1 MLDEIEALG
10 FDTVELGYALTH
22 AQSDAVRRRLA
33 SGSLKVCSVNAFCPN
48 PMPDGGAGPEPFSIC
63 DPRDWKGRKNGIS
76 QVLSSARFA
85 SELGVARMVLHAG
98 RVPVFRAAA
107 RLDRMVC
114 DGLRLEKPEKYDR
127 RLSRFLDKRA
137 RKAGKF
143 LDTLYAS
150 LEELLPQLRPLGVT
164 LCLENL
170 PTADG
175 IPDENEMA
183 QLLREFEG
191 EGLAYWHDA
200 GHGQRRHELGLVH
213 HAGLVKRMAPHVGG
227 FHLHD
232 VATPLSDHV
241 MPPGGLVDFSI
252 FRQFAQTDLPMVL
265 EPREA
270 RTAEEVRGAAEFLLD
285 AFGAR

>member
-10 FDTVELGYALTH
+10 FDTVELGYALTNV
-22 AQSDAVRRRLA
+22 QSDAVRSRLR
-33 SGSLKVCSVNAFCPN
+33 SGRVKVCSIHAFCPN

-63 DPRDWKGRKNGIS
+63 DPRDFRGRKNGIA
-76 QVLSSARFA
+76 QVLASARFA
-85 SELGVARMVLHAG
+85 SELGVSRLVLHAG
-98 RVPVFRAAA
+98 RIPVFRAAV

-114 DGLRLEKPEKYDR
+114 DGVKRDKPEKYAR
-127 RLSRFLDKRA
+127 RLARFLDRRS
-137 RKAGKF
+137 RKSVRH

-150 LEELLPQLRPLGVT
+150 LEEILPQTRALGVT

-175 IPDENEMA
+175 CPDENEMF

-200 GHGQRRHELGLVH
+200 GHGQRRHELGLMH
-213 HAGLVKRMAPHVGG
+213 HAGLVKRMAPHIGG

-232 VATPLSDHV
+232 VLPPLSDHF
-241 MPPGGLVDFSI
+241 MPPGGLVDFSM
-252 FRQFAQTDLPMVL
+252 FRPFAATDLPMVL

-270 RTAEEVRGAAEFLLD
+270 RTADEIRRAVEYLSGIL
-285 AFGAR
+285 GS